1 MNDLSIE
8 ESEAFRVRCQM
19 FLTENANAGD
29 PANLQDNR
37 AFLAA
42 ASRAGLA
49 GIAYP
54 QEFGGAGLS
63 VAHDRIWREEKAA
76 FNYADRLFIISHGMC
91 LPIINEF
98 GTESQKQTYEADMIS
113 GRSLWCQMFS
123 EPGAGSDVASLQMT
137 ATRDGDEWVLNG
149 QKVWTTYA
157 HLAQYGIVIAR
168 TDASV
173 PKHAGISMFIVDL
186 ASPGVEIRPIIQI
199 DQGREF
205 NEVFFND
212 VRVAA
217 EDIVGSVNE
226 GWRLATNMLM
236 YERVAIGSG
245 QTDQIT
251 QPRYEELAVAAR
263 NRGVIADPVF
273 RDRIADMYILE
284 TCKALV
290 ALRTRDEV
298 KAGKTPG
305 PGGSLGKLLG
315 SEVEWKFRA
324 IAYEVIG
331 VSATAWDELDE
342 ARRDVAMNIVTTF
355 RVGIAGGTDEIQR
368 NIIGERVLGLPR
380 EPATDRDTPYRDL
393 LVGTLR

>member
-1 MNDLSIE
+1 MSDLSIE

-168 TDASV
+168 TDPSV

-251 QPRYEELAVAAR
+251 QPRYEELAAAAR

-315 SEVEWKFRA
+315 SVVEWKFRA